1 LTADSAVA
9 AARRAGAPPALP
21 ATGPGSD
28 YAQLLRTVKRAGLLR
43 RRPVYYSLKIG
54 LNLVLLA
61 AGWAVFAVLG
71 QSWWQMLVA
80 VFLAVMFTQTGF
92 IAHDAGHRQI
102 SGSKRADGAIG
113 RIHGNL
119 LIGLSYG
126 WWISKHNRHHAHPN
140 QIGRDPDIG
149 GRAIAFTPGQLQ
161 ARHRMGAWL
170 GRYQAWLFFP
180 MLLLEGLHLHIAG
193 VRALLGHCGKAR
205 WGEAGLLAVH
215 IGGYLTA
222 VFVVLSPLQAVVFLV
237 VQQGLFGVYLG
248 SSFAP
253 NHKGMPVVDEDEKV
267 DFLRRQVFTSRNI
280 RGSVLTDLALGGLN
294 YQIEHHLFPSMP
306 RPNLRHA
313 QVPVRAFCAQRGIP
327 YSQTGL
333 LASYTQVLRHLD
345 TTGRTDSP
353 EPAADTAAAGP
364 DAVPEPGPRRRILT
378 ARAAGRR
385 ILVTMSPYPAG
396 PRRHLATSPFNA
408 PDPEPPAE
416 RFAAGDKV
424 THDKY
429 GLGTVT
435 GVEQGLALV
444 IDFGSHVQR
453 ILTPSAKLSKL

>member
-1 LTADSAVA
+1 MTADPAVR
-9 AARRAGAPPALP
+9 AARRGGASAASS

-28 YAQLLRTVKRAGLLR
+28 YARLSRTVKRAGLRR

-61 AGWAVFAVLG
+61 AGWAAFAVLG
-71 QSWWQMLVA
+71 RSWWQMLVA

-92 IAHDAGHRQI
+92 IGHDAGHRQI
-102 SGSKRADGAIG
+102 CGSKRAAGLIG

-126 WWISKHNRHHAHPN
+126 WWVAKHNRHHAHPN

-149 GRAIAFTPGQLQ
+149 GQAIAFTPGQIQ
-161 ARHRMGAWL
+161 ARRRVGAWL

-180 MLLLEGLHLHIAG
+180 MLLLEGFHLHIASM
-193 VRALLGHCGKAR
+193 RALRSHSGTAR
-205 WGEAGLLAVH
+205 WAEASLLTVH

-253 NHKGMPVVDEDEKV
+253 NHKGMPVVGPDEKV
-267 DFLRRQVFTSRNI
+267 DFLRRQALTSRNI

-313 QVPVRAFCAQRGIP
+313 QAPVRAFCAQRGIP
-327 YSQTGL
+327 YSQTSL
-333 LASYTQVLRHLD
+333 LASYAQVLRHLH
-345 TTGRTDSP
+345 TTGRTAGP

-364 DAVPEPGPRRRILT
+364 DAARDPGHTEDSRRPRRWQAHT
-378 ARAAGRR
+378 G
-385 ILVTMSPYPAG
+385 
-396 PRRHLATSPFNA
+396 HN
-408 PDPEPPAE
+408 DP
-416 RFAAGDKV
+416 
-424 THDKY
+424 
-429 GLGTVT
+429 
-435 GVEQGLALV
+435 
-444 IDFGSHVQR
+444 
-453 ILTPSAKLSKL
+453 

>member
-1 LTADSAVA
+1 MTADPAVG
-9 AARRAGAPPALP
+9 AARRGGGPLASP
-21 ATGPGSD
+21 ATGPRSD
-28 YAQLLRTVKRAGLLR
+28 YAQLSRTVKEAGLLR

-61 AGWAVFAVLG
+61 AGWAAFAVLG
-71 QSWWQMLVA
+71 RSWWQMLVA

-92 IAHDAGHRQI
+92 IGHDAGHRQI
-102 SGSKRADGAIG
+102 CGSKRAAGLIG

-126 WWISKHNRHHAHPN
+126 WWVAKHNRHHAHPN

-149 GRAIAFTPGQLQ
+149 GRAIAFTPGQVQ
-161 ARHRMGAWL
+161 ARRRVGAWL

-180 MLLLEGLHLHIAG
+180 MLLLEGFHLHIAS
-193 VRALLGHCGKAR
+193 VRALLGHSGKVR
-205 WGEAGLLAVH
+205 WAEAGLLAVH
-215 IGGYLTA
+215 IGGYLTV

-253 NHKGMPVVDEDEKV
+253 NHKGMPVVGQDEKV
-267 DFLRRQVFTSRNI
+267 DFLRRQALTSRNI

-313 QVPVRAFCAQRGIP
+313 QAPVRAFCAQRGIP
-327 YSQTGL
+327 YSQTSL
-333 LASYTQVLRHLD
+333 LASYAQVLRHLH
-345 TTGRTDSP
+345 TTGRTAGP

-364 DAVPEPGPRRRILT
+364 DAARDPGHTEDSRRPRRRQAHT
-378 ARAAGRR
+378 G
-385 ILVTMSPYPAG
+385 
-396 PRRHLATSPFNA
+396 HN
-408 PDPEPPAE
+408 DP
-416 RFAAGDKV
+416 
-424 THDKY
+424 
-429 GLGTVT
+429 
-435 GVEQGLALV
+435 
-444 IDFGSHVQR
+444 
-453 ILTPSAKLSKL
+453 